1 MTCNANA
8 TCSSATGT
16 AVCVCNH
23 GYTGDGSTCEDIDE
37 CATDNGGCGNATYWR
52 CVDNEGADPD
62 CNPICTNTIL
72 DGGFESGTP
81 NAYWEET
88 STNFGSPICSEAE
101 CGAAAA
107 SEGDWYV
114 FFGRTPGAPD
124 YERGT
129 VTQTLVIPVGASLRY
144 RIALPICSAGSAGH
158 FGIYV
163 DGSQVYATDGTD
175 SFCDPNGDV
184 LYQTRF
190 ADISA
195 YADGQTH
202 DISFESEN
210 VDGSHFMVLV
220 DAVEMLCN

>member
-23 GYTGDGSTCEDIDE
+23 GYTGDGSTCEDIDECATDNGGCGSATYWHCIDNEGADPTCEDIDE

-144 RIALPICSAGSAGH
+144 RIALPICSAGRR
-158 FGIYV
+158 
-163 DGSQVYATDGTD
+163 
-175 SFCDPNGDV
+175 CDNKP
-184 LYQTRF
+184 L
-190 ADISA
+190 
-195 YADGQTH
+195 
-202 DISFESEN
+202 
-210 VDGSHFMVLV
+210 
-220 DAVEMLCN
+220 